1 MGRMV
6 VRDNA
11 VWAKHIEGDQELVRR
26 ILALPSNAP
35 ITLLVNRTPVR
46 FRKMRDGADGRP
58 TPGLRPDPDFKPFWD
73 AMQQHRGEVVEVSL
87 ENAAPPGDPYL
98 SSLQP
103 LLAEWTSPEDAE
115 AYDGL

>member
-11 VWAKHIEGDQELVRR
+11 VWVKHIEGDQELVRR
-26 ILALPSNAP
+26 ILALPSNAS

-58 TPGLRPDPDFKPFWD
+58 TPGLRPDPDFKPFWN
-73 AMQQHRGEVVEVSL
+73 AMQQQFGL
-87 ENAAPPGDPYL
+87 KGDGGAVAGDRKG
-98 SSLQP
+98 P
-103 LLAEWTSPEDAE
+103 LLHHAA
-115 AYDGL
+115 